1 MAIELERY
9 TAIFTAMGEATRLQ
23 MVQMIDEAGEMPC
36 TTLVEKLGVAKSTVS
51 YHVKILAHARL
62 ISVRKQ
68 GRNYFYT
75 TRRDVLDEAM
85 PGLRAKLGSP
95 TSACGEQENV
105 APVAAPHLAEA

>member
-1 MAIELERY
+1 MTIELERY

-23 MVQMIDEAGEMPC
+23 MVQMIDEAGEMAC
-36 TTLVEKLGVAKSTVS
+36 TSLVEKLGVAKSTVS
-51 YHVKILAHARL
+51 YHVKILAHAKL

-85 PGLRAKLGSP
+85 PGLRAKLAGPASSGSEQGAVR
-95 TSACGEQENV
+95 SAV
-105 APVAAPHLAEA
+105 AHQLA

>member
-1 MAIELERY
+1 MTIELERY

-36 TTLVEKLGVAKSTVS
+36 TALVEKLGVAKSTVS
-51 YHVKILAHARL
+51 YHVKILAHAKL

-75 TRRDVLDEAM
+75 TCRDVLDEAM
-85 PGLRAKLGSP
+85 PGLRAKLANP
-95 TSACGEQENV
+95 ASAGNEQNV
-105 APVAAPHLAEA
+105 AKADAASQQAGA

>member
-1 MAIELERY
+1 MTDELERY

-36 TTLVEKLGVAKSTVS
+36 TALVERLGIAKSTVS
-51 YHVKILAHARL
+51 YHIKILAHAKL

-75 TRRDVLDEAM
+75 TRRDVIDEAM
-85 PGLRAKLGSP
+85 PGLRAKLGS
-95 TSACGEQENV
+95 SATAAT
-105 APVAAPHLAEA
+105 APQLAQA